1 MELDKPTQSKNSNV
15 ASDFVQGLYDTAIQ
29 QPLDGVRQ
37 LLGGHVERHDES
49 NSSIAYKAGGM
60 AGFILDFTALS
71 RLTGG
76 AADKLMGESAAGI
89 FSSQAVRS
97 GTKMALAGGLYGG
110 VFTPSAEDKSL
121 LQGRLEN
128 AAVNGVTFATMGSA
142 GRALEDAKL
151 FYSNPFV
158 SKIGNNAIAG
168 AAGGLVNTVGNT
180 YFTEHRMA
188 SASELASGAG
198 EFALFGAG
206 FGALDVGINKVAS
219 NRAVQVKYYD
229 LKWSAEESAKNAK
242 TKVYGFLQEHD
253 LQHPVSRLG
262 DVLTG
267 SKAILENA
275 PRPTL
280 TAENNP
286 VVAIERD
293 LPKFYDAFDRIDEKY
308 EQAQR
313 SQFHEI
319 FEENRRQSTDFGEQL
334 LKWWHGTATEP
345 GLKQY
350 TDAELATPTVPVERV
365 AEIRKAFSTMGR
377 ELDEPIAR
385 LVGRDSTET
394 NSVANGIEFAKEKFF
409 GYDERALQK
418 KMSMPREHAVKD
430 SEGLS
435 PMSWMPFEPT
445 DKLPNLFHGTV
456 SSSLPGV
463 FAERGLL
470 PSAEI
475 RLRGMT
481 HAGEA
486 ATHEYGR
493 KAISVTRDFNEGW
506 AYHRHSPL
514 SLDTYPVVFGI
525 SADVVPK
532 LRSAGMLEP
541 GEQLVDR
548 LKVGSSLSTRVGLS
562 KPEITHIYVPDSK
575 ISEVNT
581 LLQAYRIKG
590 VSVVGVDELPRPNW
604 KPTPQITNWEEENA
618 WLRSP

>member
-1 MELDKPTQSKNSNV
+1 MELDNPTQSKKSNP
-15 ASDFVQGLYDTAIQ
+15 ASEFVQGLYDTAIQ

-37 LLGGHVERHDES
+37 LLGGHVERHDDS
-49 NSSIAYKAGGM
+49 DSSLAYKAGGM
-60 AGFILDFTALS
+60 VGFILDFTALS

-76 AADKLMGESAAGI
+76 AADKLMGESATG
-89 FSSQAVRS
+89 FFNSQAFRS
-97 GTKMALAGGLYGG
+97 GTKLAIAGGLYGG
-110 VFTPSAEDKSL
+110 VFTPSGDDKSL

-128 AAVNGVTFATMGSA
+128 AAVNGLTFATMGSA
-142 GRALEDAKL
+142 GRYLEDAKL
-151 FYSNPFV
+151 LGANQFV
-158 SKIGNNAIAG
+158 SKVGNNAIAG
-168 AAGGLVNTVGNT
+168 AAGGLVNTIGNT
-180 YFTEHRMA
+180 YFTQHRMA
-188 SASELASGAG
+188 SVAELAAGTG

-206 FGALDVGINKVAS
+206 FGALDVGINKVAG
-219 NRAVQVKYYD
+219 NRALQGKYYD
-229 LKWSAEESAKNAK
+229 WKWSAEESAKNAK
-242 TKVYGFLQEHD
+242 TKVYGFLHEHD
-253 LQHPVSRLG
+253 LQHPISRLG

-267 SKAILENA
+267 SKSVLETA
-275 PRPTL
+275 PRPML

-293 LPKFYDAFDRIDEKY
+293 LPKFYDSFERIDEKY
-308 EQAQR
+308 DQVDR
-313 SQFHEI
+313 KQFHEI
-319 FEENRRQSTDFGEQL
+319 FEENRQKSTEFGEQL

-345 GLKQY
+345 GLKHF
-350 TDAELATPTVPVERV
+350 TDQELATPTIPPERV
-365 AEIRKAFSTMGR
+365 AEIRKAFSTQGR
-377 ELDEPIAR
+377 ELDDPIAQ
-385 LVGRDSTET
+385 LVGRQSTDT
-394 NSVANGIEFAKEKFF
+394 NSVANGIEFAKERFF
-409 GYDERALQK
+409 GYNEDSLRR

-486 ATHEYGR
+486 ATHDYGR

-506 AYHRHSPL
+506 GYHRHSPL

-548 LKVGSSLSTRVGLS
+548 LKLGNSLLTRIGLT

-575 ISEVNT
+575 IVEVNT
-581 LLQAYRIKG
+581 LLDAYRIKG
-590 VSVVGVDELPRPNW
+590 VSVVGVDEMPKPNW
-604 KPTPQITNWEEENA
+604 KPTPQITSWEEENE